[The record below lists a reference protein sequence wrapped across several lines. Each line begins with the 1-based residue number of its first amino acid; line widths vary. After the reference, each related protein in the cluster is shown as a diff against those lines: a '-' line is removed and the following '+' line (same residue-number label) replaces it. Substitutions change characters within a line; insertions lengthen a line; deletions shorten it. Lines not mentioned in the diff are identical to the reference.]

1 MDKILD
7 LRKTKVNV
15 PLPNLLDVQIK
26 SYEKFLSEGIH
37 DILSKIFP
45 VDTKNIRVE
54 FVSHTVGDLPKPP
67 EYFEKAGISYDEYCI
82 RTNRTYEVPIKATF
96 RLIYK
101 NTGEV
106 KEGEVYLA
114 DVPKMLPDGTFI
126 INGKKRVVVQ
136 QLIRSPGIY
145 FQTEKDVETGFMNY
159 IVTIIPD
166 RGNWME
172 VEVGKDNVIYIRL
185 KKGMKKLPITVVLKA
200 IGFKN
205 NEEILENFYREM
217 SVDVLTTSPFSYDVI
232 LGKKLLED
240 VKNSEG
246 KVILKKGTILDEDSF
261 EKLREENILRTTLRV
276 EGYDYWIEQTL
287 KKDKT
292 NNSDEA
298 KVEIYKIFHPK
309 ERVTQEAA
317 DELVRNILMDPK
329 RNEYYPVSR
338 YKINKKFNAN
348 RTDHILTRDDFV
360 DMISHLLKV
369 REGIEKEDDIDSL
382 ANRRIRTVGELIAE
396 EFEKG
401 ALKVQRS
408 VKEAIS
414 IRKPEEITVP
424 SIFGN
429 KAITGQLRQFFGVSQ
444 LSQFMEETNPL
455 ASLTHKR
462 RLTSLGAG
470 GLHRKRAGIEVR
482 DVHSSHYGRICPIE
496 TPEGQNIGLIN
507 SPTVFASVNEY
518 GFLTT
523 PYRKVVDGVV
533 TDEIVYLTADEEEKY
548 VIAQANTELDK
559 DGRIIPELVVA
570 RRRTESGEIL
580 PQLVSKDAVQLMDV
594 SPQQIISPSASL
606 IPFLE
611 HDDANRALMG
621 CNMQRQ
627 AVPLLDPD
635 LPRVSTGY
643 ESKVAVDDMD
653 LPLSPFDGIVSY
665 VDGNEVHIVPKD
677 AKTQDVSVYREA
689 SDLKQSLLNRIK
701 SKEIILLDIKPE
713 NEEYYKLVGEKITP
727 QIVDKLISH
736 GVENISI
743 IELEKI
749 QKFPIVNLFEK
760 ERNDELLGLT
770 AKETV
775 TNKKGKALIE
785 EGQKITDTKL
795 NRLFEQAGVNQI
807 KVEVDNNVVEKP
819 IFNLTLTATGK
830 NIIGKSLFGT
840 LTNTKRTIKFE
851 EEITEEL
858 LRDLYDKGV
867 TDVLVFS
874 PQEVETFS
882 LGKINEDILDKIVA
896 KDYKNEKGEV
906 IVKEGDI
913 LNYEKLRSLAE
924 AGINKI
930 KVKESVA
937 IKLRKFK
944 RTNQDTCRNERPI
957 VKKGDIVKKGQPL
970 ADGYATKNGEIA
982 LGINVLIA
990 YLSWYGYNYQDAIV
1004 ISRRLVSDDKLTSIH
1019 IKEYTVEVHETDQGP
1034 EELTPDIRDVRKEA
1048 LRFLDERGIV
1058 KVGSKVKPGDVLVG
1072 KVTPFPEEEE
1082 SNEAKIWRSLWSNRN
1097 SNLKNSSFVVPP
1109 GEGGVVID
1117 VQVYSREEG
1126 YELTKN
1132 ALKVIKIFVAKK
1144 RKIIVG
1150 DKLAGRHGNKGVVS
1164 KIVPEEDLPYLED
1177 GTTIDV
1183 IVSPLGVPSRMN
1195 IGQILE
1201 ANLGIAA
1208 RSLNVRVITPS
1219 FVGATE
1225 KEVRSLL
1232 KKANLDESGQM
1243 TVYDGRTGKPFEYK
1257 VTVGEAYFLKLNHLA
1272 EDKIHAR
1279 AVGKYT
1285 LITQQPVGGKAQFG
1299 GQRLGEMEVWAL
1311 EAYGAANLLHE
1322 MLTIKSDDLEGR
1334 KRAYDAISKGV
1345 TIFETGIPES
1355 FNVLQRTLRGLAID
1369 LKVLPSRKEEKKIK
1383 EPIMPKI
1390 NTSVSLKSTIKIAKE
1405 ELDEGSSN

>member
-7 LRKTKVNV
+7 LRKTKLSI
-15 PLPNLLDVQIK
+15 PLPNLLSVQIS
-26 SYEKFLSEGIH
+26 SYEKFLNEGIGE
-37 DILSKIFP
+37 ILQRIFP
-45 VDTKNIRVE
+45 IDTKNIRVE
-54 FVSHTVGDLPKPP
+54 FVSYSVGEPLRTP
-67 EYFEKAGISYDEYCI
+67 EDCI
-82 RTNRTYEVPIKATF
+82 RVGTTYEVSIKGRF

-101 NTGEV
+101 NTGEI
-106 KEGEVYLA
+106 KEQEALLA
-114 DVPKMLPDGTFI
+114 DVPRMLPDGTFI

-136 QLIRSPGIY
+136 QLIRSPGVY
-145 FQTEKDVETGFMNY
+145 FQSEKDVESGFTNY

-172 VEVGKDNVIYIRL
+172 MEVGKDNVMYIRL
-185 KKGMKKLPITVVLKA
+185 KKGMKKLPVTVVLKA

-205 NEEILENFYREM
+205 NEEILEKFYQTM
-217 SVDVLTTSPFSYDVI
+217 TVDVMTTSPFSYDVVI
-232 LGKKLLED
+232 GKKLAED
-240 VKNSEG
+240 IKNSEG
-246 KVILKKGTILDEDSF
+246 KVIIKKGTILQEESF
-261 EKLREENILRTTLRV
+261 EKLREENILRYSVKV
-276 EGYDYWIEQTL
+276 EGYDYWVEQTL

-298 KVEIYKIFHPK
+298 KIEIYKIFHPK
-309 ERVTQEAA
+309 ERVTLEAA
-317 DELVRNILMDPK
+317 EELVHNILMDPR

-338 YKINKKFNAN
+338 YKINKKFDVK
-348 RTDHILTRDDFV
+348 RDDHILTKDDFV
-360 DMISHLLKV
+360 DIISHLIKV

-382 ANRRIRTVGELIAE
+382 ANRRVRTVGELISE

-408 VKEAIS
+408 AREAIA
-414 IRKPEEITVP
+414 IKKPEEITIP
-424 SIFGN
+424 SIFSN

-507 SPTVFASVNEY
+507 SPTMFASVNEY
-518 GFLTT
+518 GFITT
-523 PYRKVVDGVV
+523 PYRIVKDGVV
-533 TDEIVYLTADEEEKY
+533 TNEILYLTADEEEKY
-548 VIAQANTELDK
+548 IIAQANTPVDEK
-559 DGRIIPELVVA
+559 GRITEELVIA
-570 RRRTESGEIL
+570 RKRTESGEIL
-580 PQLVSKDAVQLMDV
+580 PQLVSKELVQLMDV
-594 SPQQIISPSASL
+594 SPQQVISPSASL

-643 ESKVAVDDMD
+643 ESKIAVDDLD
-653 LPLSPFDGIVSY
+653 LPLSMHDGIISY
-665 VDGNEVHIVPKD
+665 VDGSEIHIVPND
-677 AKTQDVSVYREA
+677 AKTVDVSVYREA
-689 SDLKQSLLNRIK
+689 SDLKQSLLNRAK
-701 SKEIILLDIKPE
+701 QKEIVLLDIKPE
-713 NEEYYKLVGEKITP
+713 IEDYYKLVGEKITP
-727 QIVDKLISH
+727 QIVDKLITH
-736 GVENISI
+736 GIEQISI
-743 IELEKI
+743 IDSDKI
-749 QKFPIVNLFEK
+749 QKFSITNCFEK
-760 ERNDELLGLT
+760 ERNDDLIGLV
-770 AKETV
+770 ARETIV
-775 TNKKGKALIE
+775 NKKGKPLIE
-785 EGQKITDTKL
+785 EGQKISDTKL
-795 NRLFEQAGVNQI
+795 NRLYEQSGVKEI
-807 KVEVDNNVVEKP
+807 KVEENGEIVTKP
-819 IFNLTLTATGK
+819 VFILSLTALGK

-840 LTNTKRTIKFE
+840 LTNTKKTLRFE
-851 EEITEEL
+851 KEITEEL
-858 LRDLYDKGV
+858 LHELYSKGITDL
-867 TDVLVFS
+867 LVYS
-874 PQEVETFS
+874 PQEVETFN
-882 LGKINEDILDKIVA
+882 LGKINEDIIDRVVA
-896 KDYKNEKGEV
+896 KDYTNEKGEV
-906 IVKEGDI
+906 IIKAGELINLD
-913 LNYEKLRSLAE
+913 KLRKLAE
-924 AGINKI
+924 AGVN
-930 KVKESVA
+930 KVKVREEVVY
-937 IKLRKFK
+937 KLRKFE

-957 VKKGDIVKKGQPL
+957 VKKGDIVKKGMPL
-970 ADGYATKNGEIA
+970 ADGYATKNGELA

-1004 ISRRLVSDDKLTSIH
+1004 ISRRLVSEDKFTSIH
-1019 IKEYTVEVHETDQGP
+1019 IKEYTVEVHETEQGP

-1117 VQVYSREEG
+1117 VQVFSREEG

-1132 ALKVIKIFVAKK
+1132 ALKLIKIFVAKK

-1208 RSLNVRVITPS
+1208 RNLNVRVVTPS
-1219 FVGATE
+1219 FIGASE
-1225 KEVRSLL
+1225 KDVRNLL
-1232 KKANLDESGQM
+1232 KKANLEESGQM

-1334 KRAYDAISKGV
+1334 KRAYEAISKGV

-1369 LKVLPSRKEEKKIK
+1369 LKVLPTKKEEKKVK
-1383 EPIMPKI
+1383 EPFLPKI
-1390 NTSVSLKSTIKIAKE
+1390 TTKINLGKMVKE